1 MSATKKNKKSST
13 KKKILKRE
21 SIVAKFFENNLGR
34 ICLIIAIFDLAHA
47 LFFVLQATIS
57 LVTSFNLYTSLALL
71 GTIFW
76 VLIVILLIVGLSKR
90 RPVLVKA
97 WLIFSIAGFIADT
110 LFLIWGIVS
119 SVSIDWDH
127 LREFSIIFIGIFI
140 ESLCI
145 YLVYRYYLV
154 MDPCRI
160 VYEPEKG
167 SKRQRKKYLN
177 AKECRESQRSAR
189 KSSKKSEKSKK
200 NKPVK
205 KKK

>member
-1 MSATKKNKKSST
+1 MVATKKKKKESSKKKSKQEKST
-13 KKKILKRE
+13 VGDFLKK
-21 SIVAKFFENNLGR
+21 NLGR
-34 ICLIIAIFDLAHA
+34 ICLLIAIFDLAHA

-97 WLIFSIAGFIADT
+97 WLNFSLAGFITDIS
-110 LFLIWGIVS
+110 FLVWGIVS

-127 LREFSIIFIGIFI
+127 LKEFSIIFIGIFI

-167 SKRQRKKYLN
+167 SKKRKNKYLDP
-177 AKECRESQRSAR
+177 KECRGR
-189 KSSKKSEKSKK
+189 KHKY
-200 NKPVK
+200 
-205 KKK
+205 

>member
-1 MSATKKNKKSST
+1 MAATKKKKKSSS
-13 KKKILKRE
+13 KKKDKRGKL
-21 SIVAKFFENNLGR
+21 AFATLFKKHLGR

-57 LVTSFNLYTSLALL
+57 LVSSFNLYTTLALL

-90 RPVLVKA
+90 RPALVRA
-97 WLIFSIAGFIADT
+97 WLIFSIVGFIADI
-110 LFLIWGIVS
+110 LFLIWGIFS

-127 LREFSIIFIGIFI
+127 LREFSIIFVGIFI

-167 SKRQRKKYLN
+167 SK
-177 AKECRESQRSAR
+177 
-189 KSSKKSEKSKK
+189 KSKK
-200 NKPVK
+200 KYVDK
-205 KKK
+205 KECKGRK